1 MTLLLGDVRDDGF
14 QRVGRPRRSGD
25 WQIAG
30 LSGEDEIRCAMPE
43 IELTPEQADLAERI
57 VDILSAKVRAVERY
71 LVRLK
76 ASYANGPSCQSSLLD
91 AQFVP
96 GRWNSLPGRVC

>member
-1 MTLLLGDVRDDGF
+1 
-14 QRVGRPRRSGD
+14 
-25 WQIAG
+25 
-30 LSGEDEIRCAMPE
+30 MPE

>member
-14 QRVGRPRRSGD
+14 QRVGRPRRSGV

-30 LSGEDEIRCAMPE
+30 LSGENEIRCAMPE
-43 IELTPEQADLAERI
+43 IEWTPEQADLAERI

-71 LVRLK
+71 FVRLK
-76 ASYANGPSCQSSLLD
+76 ASYANGPS
-91 AQFVP
+91 
-96 GRWNSLPGRVC
+96 